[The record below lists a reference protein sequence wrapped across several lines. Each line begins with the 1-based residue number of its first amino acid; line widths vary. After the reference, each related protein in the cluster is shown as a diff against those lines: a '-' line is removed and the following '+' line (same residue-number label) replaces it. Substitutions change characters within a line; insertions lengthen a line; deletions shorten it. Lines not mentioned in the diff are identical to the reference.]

1 MAPDPLD
8 RPPEARDA
16 RADAEGPGAGA
27 EAESAERGERTE
39 RAERGERG
47 EPDEGERERR
57 GWLGGYA
64 RRFIKAGADAF
75 MDRDELLRRFVP
87 ELPREVAAYLFKAG
101 EDVRDDVLRIFS
113 RELRRFLDSLNLTE
127 ELQKILTST
136 SFEIKTEIRF
146 IPNDQSVL
154 KSLRKTKVRV
164 KRRGKDGKEEVVE
177 ESEEETAED
186 DPRNAGG

>member
-1 MAPDPLD
+1 MVSDPND
-8 RPPEARDA
+8 RPPDGRDT
-16 RADAEGPGAGA
+16 RVDADELGDGLEGEG
-27 EAESAERGERTE
+27 SERGERNEHDE
-39 RAERGERG
+39 R
-47 EPDEGERERR
+47 ERERR

-177 ESEEETAED
+177 ESEEETTEGE
-186 DPRNAGG
+186 PGAGG